1 MKKNI
6 THSNKLNICKEYLK
20 NSIEN
25 FLSSVVNTIFADS
38 LSAEFVVKVNN
49 FELSQHGIGNA
60 ASHSTLLMYPIV
72 PEKYSLPLH
81 YIKYGGGIC
90 MESVRRASVLKLMK
104 NNNRFDDV
112 DLTGFDINIVLLMF
126 AVLEEDGAEVINEKI
141 CYIQECLYPKTEQK
155 ILPGYIDANYS
166 NDGLLLKYM
175 LKIIEFIDPEL
186 FFSKH
191 FKSVK
196 SWILNEE

>member
-60 ASHSTLLMYPIV
+60 ASNSTLLMYPMV
-72 PEKYSLPLH
+72 PDKYSLPLH

-90 MESVRRASVLKLMK
+90 MASVRHASILKLMK

-112 DLTGFDINIVLLMF
+112 NLTGFDTDIVVLMF
-126 AVLEEDGAEVINEKI
+126 EVLEEDGVEVINEKI
-141 CYIQECLYPKTEQK
+141 CYIQELLHPKREKK
-155 ILPGYIDANYS
+155 IHPGYIDANYS
-166 NDGLLLKYM
+166 NDGLLQKYM
-175 LKIIEFIDPEL
+175 LKIIEIIDPEV

-191 FKSVK
+191 FQSVK

>member
-1 MKKNI
+1 M
-6 THSNKLNICKEYLK
+6 K

-38 LSAEFVVKVNN
+38 LSSEFVVKVNN
-49 FELSQHGIGNA
+49 LELSPHGIGNA

-90 MESVRRASVLKLMK
+90 MKSVRHASVLKLMK

-112 DLTGFDINIVLLMF
+112 DLTGFDINIVLLIF
-126 AVLEEDGAEVINEKI
+126 AVLEEDAVEVINEKI
-141 CYIQECLYPKTEQK
+141 CYIQEFLYPKTEQK

-175 LKIIEFIDPEL
+175 LKIIESIDPEL

-191 FKSVK
+191 FESVK

>member
-25 FLSSVVNTIFADS
+25 FLSSVINTIFADS
-38 LSAEFVVKVNN
+38 LSAEFVVKIDI
-49 FELSQHGIGNA
+49 FELSHHGISNA
-60 ASHSTLLMYPIV
+60 ASHSTLLMYPMV
-72 PEKYSLPLH
+72 TEKYSLPLH

-90 MESVRRASVLKLMK
+90 MASVRHASILKLNK
-104 NNNRFDDV
+104 NNKRFDDV
-112 DLTGFDINIVLLMF
+112 NLSGFDTDILILMF
-126 AVLEEDGAEVINEKI
+126 DVLEEDGAKVINEKI
-141 CYIQECLYPKTEQK
+141 CHIQEFLLTKTEK
-155 ILPGYIDANYS
+155 KRLPGYIDANYS

-175 LKIIEFIDPEL
+175 LKIIEVIDPEV

-191 FKSVK
+191 FQSVK